1 MPTRV
6 SPKHAGLLAHQ
17 LAESDLFHDLAD
29 RASQLRIK
37 SKVEPLSEYLWK
49 STHSQQQDALQ
60 SKFIQGL
67 RYGNLD
73 PTDFGGYMVQDSIYC
88 YYSKGSID
96 TAAEKATDP
105 ILKAFLEKKSEKY
118 KKYYEDLTK
127 LWHIRDSSGIE
138 LNEACEE
145 YAALERS
152 VAETMSP
159 LYLVVALI
167 PCYKLW
173 PWLGKQISDLPHDFG
188 VYESWVMSNL
198 DPTYDGYKKL
208 EQIIDDAYLLGE
220 IDKKQALSIYH
231 GCMNGEANFFSSS

>member
-1 MPTRV
+1 MPIHV

-17 LAESDLFHDLAD
+17 LAVSDLFRDLAD

-37 SKVEPLSEYLWK
+37 SEVEPLSEYLWK

-73 PTDFGGYMVQDSIYC
+73 PTDFGGFMVQDSIYC
-88 YYSKGSID
+88 YKSKVSID
-96 TAAEKATDP
+96 TAAAKATDP
-105 ILKAFLEKKSEKY
+105 ILKAFLETQSESY
-118 KKYYEDLTK
+118 KTYYEVLFK
-127 LWHIRDSSGIE
+127 LWHIRDPSGIE
-138 LNEACEE
+138 LNKACQD
-145 YAALERS
+145 YVDLEKK
-152 VAETMSP
+152 VAEKMDP

-173 PWLGKQISDLPHDFG
+173 PWLGQEISDPQHDVG
-188 VYESWVMSNL
+188 VYESWVKSNL
-198 DPTYDGYKKL
+198 DPSYDGYKKL

-220 IDKKQALSIYH
+220 IDKKQALAIYK
-231 GCMNGEANFFSSS
+231 GCMTGEANFFNSA